1 MKNYVRNY
9 SQEVLG
15 MLLEKFDIKKY
26 EHTLREEGKEEGIE
40 LGIRALINTCNLL
53 GVSKEQTIS
62 RLTEEFSLSPEDA
75 QKRYLEK
82 RKGTYK
88 L

>member
-1 MKNYVRNY
+1 
-9 SQEVLG
+9 

-26 EHTLREEGKEEGIE
+26 EHTLREEGREEGKEEGIE
-40 LGIRALINTCNLL
+40 LGIHALINTCNLL

-62 RLTEEFSLSPEDA
+62 RLMEEFSLLPEDA
-75 QKRYLEK
+75 EKHYLEN
-82 RKGTYK
+82 RKGTCK